1 MAKDFGAAVS
11 GYLDPEGRNWE
22 TTVYQSAKPV
32 LDTELNLV
40 QDTEQDMARRLR
52 RRSLPSGWIA
62 EDFLGTSDAI
72 SPIFTASA
80 NANELE
86 IPQDLRAHVNGWLIR
101 IGNTNSNTANLLDL
115 GASPSGAGTK
125 RTDLVILEVW
135 RRLLAASPS
144 TDGKSGSGRIWW
156 FGNVKID
163 PTDDLTLNFADDIL
177 DGAVGSETTKRVQIQ
192 YRLRVIQGVDV
203 FAYPYGLD
211 DPTVV
216 ANSVPAAPAAPDG
229 VATAFTYANQSS
241 VGDPGLWVAGD
252 GNPANTIGSV
262 DGYMYAIPLMA
273 VIRRNDTAFDRNT
286 NHNGGVASPGPT
298 DRPDGLFYDIFDAK
312 DILDLRMGISPS
324 GWNYAEVLEK
334 NLNWLFDNVIRTE
347 WTSTA
352 IGGGVH
358 GSTHLWADEIGITN
372 VHGGDS
378 ITTGDTPG
386 AQFIGEFD
394 AARRRFSDRAIT
406 ETIVLRYTTGGTWA
420 PGNTITIDPTAL
432 PIYPYTAFNFAS
444 YAPSDISFDIQKVL
458 FIGDAALDNTAEL
471 TDYTIDN
478 LGTVPPGSMTLTL
491 GTLPGGLAGDEDI
504 YVYMTVEYPTGVGL
518 SKTPVA
524 QYGYV
529 VNNPA
534 QLPAGAPVS
543 FGAFPPG
550 SLQWDFPHREVG
562 LQYRTGSLT
571 RNFRAQYAGN
581 IIPMP
586 ERVYA
591 VVQVRVNT
599 VPYVG
604 IVTVSSDGYTVELT
618 TGGGY
623 LSNDF
628 VEVDYEAL
636 RPLPQNDE
644 QLTFY
649 YDARAPQTIR
659 DALLTASLP
668 LIPRWIS
675 PHLYTMTV
683 GSGSQDEAYP
693 FPSQYVQVG
702 TVYPTSG
709 GTWAGDHELDGSGQV
724 FIADFSAITG
734 FLKLPAF
741 LPMVPN
747 PEEFEFIRLPGD
759 IDSEGRSYYKEV
771 LGAPV
776 YPPSASAQS
785 LSEPRR
791 HKVVLPVLA
800 ELSEDSTVGKKGQLV
815 LVVISRIADFDDSN
829 AVGFI
834 ATLAQNAT
842 CASVYR
848 LKGNLLNRRD

>member
-1 MAKDFGAAVS
+1 MAKDYGAAVS
-11 GYLDPEGRNWE
+11 GFLDPEGRNWE
-22 TTVYQSAKPV
+22 TTVYQSGKPV
-32 LDTELNLV
+32 LDSELNLV
-40 QDTEQDMARRLR
+40 QDTEQDLERRFR
-52 RRSLPSGWIA
+52 RRSVPSGWIA
-62 EDFLGTSDAI
+62 ADFLNTSDAI
-72 SPIFTASA
+72 SPIFTASV

-86 IPQDLRAHVNGWLIR
+86 VPQDLRAHVNGWLIR
-101 IGNTNSNTANLLDL
+101 VANTNSNTANLLDL
-115 GASPSGAGTK
+115 GASPTGAGTK

-135 RRLLAASPS
+135 RRLLAASPD
-144 TDGKSGSGRIWW
+144 TTGKSGSGRIWW
-156 FGNVKID
+156 YGNVKID
-163 PTDDLTLNFADDIL
+163 PADDLSLNFADDIL
-177 DGAVGSETTKRVQIQ
+177 DGAVGSETTKRVQVQ

-203 FAYPYGLD
+203 FAYPFGIE

-216 ANSVPAAPAAPDG
+216 ANSVPASAAAPDG
-229 VATAFTYANQSS
+229 VATAYAYANQSS
-241 VGDPGLWVAGD
+241 LGDPGLWVAGD
-252 GNPANTIGSV
+252 GNPANTLGTV

-286 NHNGGVASPGPT
+286 NHNGGVASPGPS
-298 DRPDGLFYDIFDAK
+298 DRPDGLLYDILDAK
-312 DILDLRMGISPS
+312 DILDLRMGVSPS
-324 GWNYAEVLEK
+324 GWNYAEVMER
-334 NLNWLFDNVIRTE
+334 NINWLFDNAIRTE

-372 VHGGDS
+372 AHGGDS
-378 ITTGDTPG
+378 TTTGDTPG

-420 PGNTITIDPTAL
+420 PASTITIDPSAL
-432 PIYPYTAFNFAS
+432 PIYPYAAFNFAS

-458 FIGDAALDNTAEL
+458 FIGDAAGDDTAEL
-471 TDYTIDN
+471 VDYTINN
-478 LGTVPPGSMTLTL
+478 LGTVPPASMTLTM
-491 GTLPGGLAGDEDI
+491 GSLPGGLAGNEDVYI
-504 YVYMTVEYPTGVGL
+504 YMTVEYPTGVGL

-524 QYGYV
+524 DYDV
-529 VNNPA
+529 SVNNPG
-534 QLPAGAPVS
+534 QLPAGSPVYFS
-543 FGAFPPG
+543 ALTTPV
-550 SLQWDFPHREVG
+550 WDYPHREIN
-562 LQYRTGSLT
+562 LQYTTVTLT
-571 RNFRAQYAGN
+571 RSFRSQSAGTL
-581 IIPMP
+581 IEMP
-586 ERVYA
+586 ERVNS
-591 VVQVRVNT
+591 VIEVRINT
-599 VPYVG
+599 VPFGGV
-604 IVTVSSDGYTVELT
+604 ITVSSDGFTVTLDSS
-618 TGGGY
+618 Y
-623 LSNDF
+623 ASDDD
-628 VEVDYEAL
+628 VEIDYEAI

-644 QLTFY
+644 QLTIY

-659 DALLTASLP
+659 DGLLTASLP

-675 PHLYTMTV
+675 PHVYTLTV

-709 GTWAGDHELDGSGQV
+709 GTWAGDHELDGSGTV

-741 LPMVPN
+741 IPMVPN
-747 PEEFEFIRLPGD
+747 PEEFEFIRTGGD

-771 LGAPV
+771 LGSPV
-776 YPPSASAQS
+776 YPPAASGQS
-785 LSEPRR
+785 LSEARR

-815 LVVISRIADFDDSN
+815 LLVISRIADFDDSN
-829 AVGFI
+829 AVGFVP
-834 ATLAQNAT
+834 TLAQNAT